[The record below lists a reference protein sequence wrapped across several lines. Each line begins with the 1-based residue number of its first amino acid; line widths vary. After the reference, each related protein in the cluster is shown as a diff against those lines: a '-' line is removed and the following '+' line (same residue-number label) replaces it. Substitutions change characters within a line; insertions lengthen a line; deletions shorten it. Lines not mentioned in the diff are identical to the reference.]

1 MAVMIREILKKLA
14 LGAYAIALTAVLCI
28 AVLMLLILTI

>member
-1 MAVMIREILKKLA
+1 MVVWEICKKLA

-28 AVLMLLILTI
+28 AVLMLLIVII